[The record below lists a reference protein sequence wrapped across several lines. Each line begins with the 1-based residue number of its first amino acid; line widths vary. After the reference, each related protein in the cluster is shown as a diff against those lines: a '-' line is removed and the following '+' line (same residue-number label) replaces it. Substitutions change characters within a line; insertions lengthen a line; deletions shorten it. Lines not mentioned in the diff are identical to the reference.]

1 MKSSLE
7 NMNIALV
14 HDWITNVAGAE
25 RVMLVLKDLFPEAPI
40 FTSVFDKEAAKP
52 FAKYDIRTSFLQKIP
67 LMKKKRELLIPFT
80 PLAFEQFDLSK
91 YDLVIS
97 SSTMAAKG
105 IITKPNTKHICYCH
119 TPPRYIWEP
128 SVDPRAKAGK
138 LQFIRK
144 NISHNMRIWDEVAA
158 ARVDAFIANS
168 NYIKDRIAKYYRRD
182 AAVVY
187 PPVDVDRFKPAGK
200 TKIKEYFLCVG
211 RLVDYKRY
219 DIVIKAFNDLKLPL
233 KIIGQGP
240 EKKHLQK
247 MAKKNIEFLGFI
259 SDAQIKK
266 CYSEA
271 RAFVFAAEE
280 DFGIVPVE
288 AMASG
293 RPVIAYGVGGAAE
306 TVIDGV
312 TGAKFFEQTP
322 QCLIEAVRKFDHTK
336 YDSEKIRQHAEKFS
350 TERFKKE
357 FIDTINRLIC

>member
-1 MKSSLE
+1 
-7 NMNIALV
+7 
-14 HDWITNVAGAE
+14 
-25 RVMLVLKDLFPEAPI
+25 
-40 FTSVFDKEAAKP
+40 
-52 FAKYDIRTSFLQKIP
+52 
-67 LMKKKRELLIPFT
+67 
-80 PLAFEQFDLSK
+80 
-91 YDLVIS
+91 
-97 SSTMAAKG
+97 
-105 IITKPNTKHICYCH
+105 
-119 TPPRYIWEP
+119 
-128 SVDPRAKAGK
+128 
-138 LQFIRK
+138 
-144 NISHNMRIWDEVAA
+144 
-158 ARVDAFIANS
+158 
-168 NYIKDRIAKYYRRD
+168 
-182 AAVVY
+182 
-187 PPVDVDRFKPAGK
+187 
-200 TKIKEYFLCVG
+200 
-211 RLVDYKRY
+211 
-219 DIVIKAFNDLKLPL
+219 VIKAFNDLKLPL

-266 CYSEA
+266 YYNEA

-312 TGAKFFEQTP
+312 TGAKFLEQTP

-357 FIDTINRLIC
+357 FVDTIEKLISNFS